1 MRFEDKNVIIT
12 GGAGGIGQALVE
24 LFASEG
30 ARVLFSDR
38 SAEDCGDLAAALK
51 RKDLECEYVA
61 GDLRR
66 RSFCAQLIETAVERL
81 GGLDI
86 LINNAGTIPRGN
98 IEETTDDMWFNALDV
113 NLNAVFFLCRAAI
126 PHLREAG
133 GGAIVNTA
141 STWGLYPG
149 PDHIAYCTSKGAL
162 AAFTRCLGRD
172 QAPDNIRVNA
182 VCPNEVNTPMLQ
194 SGFLRRGIDPAR
206 GLEELGKTVPLGR
219 VAEPDEIA
227 DVIAFL
233 ASDDAR
239 YVCGATL
246 EVSGAKAVY
255 G

>member
-12 GGAGGIGQALVE
+12 GGVGGIGQSLVE

-30 ARVLFSDR
+30 ANVLFTDR
-38 SAEDCGDLAAALK
+38 SEEDCADLAAALK
-51 RKDLECEYVA
+51 RKDLDTEYLA
-61 GDLRR
+61 GDLRQK
-66 RSFCAQLIETAVERL
+66 SFCERL
-81 GGLDI
+81 ILTAAGRFGGVDI

-98 IEETTDDMWFNALDV
+98 VEETTDDMWFNAMDV
-113 NLNAVFFLCRAAI
+113 NLNAVFFMCRAAI
-126 PHLREAG
+126 PYLRAAG
-133 GGAIVNTA
+133 GGAIVNVA

-172 QAPDNIRVNA
+172 HAPDQIRVNA

-246 EVSGAKAVY
+246 EVSGAKPVY